1 MRRRRRPRHPV
12 FGSPWLWVA
21 LAAAVILVLG
31 RRRGLAW
38 IASLAGLVRE
48 AALTALSEVFDD
60 AA

>member
-12 FGSPWLWVA
+12 LGSPWLWAAVA
-21 LAAAVILVLG
+21 AAAVFLLG
-31 RRRGLAW
+31 RRRGRAW